1 MTKFFPIFRR
11 MINTHFGKNNKRV
24 RFGDGKEYFNQFLIS
39 FQKQGIVH
47 ESTCVHTPQQNE
59 VVERKNR
66 HLVEVVRKLLFQSNV
81 PKLLLGKRFNR
92 CYLTNRLPSYNL
104 GCWPNLSRLSIQV
117 VYLEKTLLYLVC
129 SCP

>member
-1 MTKFFPIFRR
+1 

-104 GCWPNLSRLSIQV
+104 GCWPNLS
-117 VYLEKTLLYLVC
+117 
-129 SCP
+129 

>member
-1 MTKFFPIFRR
+1 MIVSYNLVVSYEKKKSDVTKFFPIFRR

-104 GCWPNLSRLSIQV
+104 GCWPNLS
-117 VYLEKTLLYLVC
+117 
-129 SCP
+129 